1 MPGGNR
7 ERPEGGILRG
17 IGKAAVEEVRAAQQ
31 VGVPAREPGTYRSPK
46 ALAGQGVDWE
56 MRCKGLAGKLQ
67 EESEVDLMNS
77 TDLPEGK
84 RR

>member
-7 ERPEGGILRG
+7 EGPEGGILRG

-31 VGVPAREPGTYRSPK
+31 VGVPAREPGTHRSPE
-46 ALAGQGVDWE
+46 ALAGRGVDWE
-56 MRCKGLAGKLQ
+56 MRFKGPAGKLQ